1 LTTTGRDP
9 NFCRWRL
16 SRNEAINANFSK
28 NEPDPTPEI
37 LKSFAEDYIAT
48 RKKIPSQKSASQNLT
63 NFTSRWERETFRP
76 LPRHIKDD
84 VLNVRPLNLLKTI
97 LPYNLKYIRQD
108 LTVKYQ
114 MPTKPRE
121 RFMVTAKD
129 IDYLLRGLFG
139 DDWHDYKHERA
150 RVQTGSALALF
161 AGSGTR
167 AGAVVESSAYLHTN
181 ECLYYGVRFDLIP
194 PHSLPFPRDQPS

>member
-1 LTTTGRDP
+1 
-9 NFCRWRL
+9 
-16 SRNEAINANFSK
+16 
-28 NEPDPTPEI
+28 
-37 LKSFAEDYIAT
+37 
-48 RKKIPSQKSASQNLT
+48 
-63 NFTSRWERETFRP
+63 
-76 LPRHIKDD
+76 
-84 VLNVRPLNLLKTI
+84 
-97 LPYNLKYIRQD
+97 
-108 LTVKYQ
+108 

-194 PHSLPFPRDQPS
+194 HHSLPIPRDQPS